1 MVNPQKQLCT
11 IRILFPVD
19 SDDQAVEYK
28 KKISGLIA
36 EIPDAQIQFTLMTQP
51 RSLPS
56 GPPVQ

>member
-1 MVNPQKQLCT
+1 MGESVKQLCT

-51 RSLPS
+51 RSVPS
-56 GPPVQ
+56 GSPVQ